1 MPVNRYLLFTFI
13 SLLLHY
19 HATAQLQTYKV
30 IPPQYEL
37 EHLKLNL
44 KKDAGIFNDITED
57 KEGNLWLSS
66 TSGIYVFDGHNT
78 ISYTNGDK
86 VFQVNPDSATNIF
99 GTFSPAASGSFW
111 VTQENEYV
119 IPFNPASR
127 KVVDTGIIKIPD
139 KKLYTIFSNTGSR
152 LFFLKVNNATGE
164 FFIYE
169 NFSKDSTRQIYA
181 SKYLAGGY
189 AYYKIINNYHWIFH
203 AGTVIR
209 ISLDGTKT
217 VHYSV
222 SDEAKGRF
230 FVYFSNKT
238 IYWIDNKQDAVYTWN
253 EAAGK
258 PEVFMHLPSFI
269 ANKIHAFYVA
279 DNIVYIGSN
288 LNLYIISKNSG
299 TIQDLSAQFT
309 ELVKK
314 EAPGSLSEALNKFY
328 LQSDGT
334 VLLQTLSN
342 LYRLKKKTPPAGQFR
357 QSVLA
362 EANTP
367 KVMSFR
373 ALTED
378 EHKNI
383 YCTYYTGISQKKFNQ
398 AVFNIIPAGKY
409 VKGGLVSTYSINYWK
424 GYLLWNNVKIEIATG
439 KHTYLF
445 DSAFGG
451 HCTQFLQHDSLWIF
465 KWGSKMLHCYS
476 LQQDVL
482 NSYPLDVDIL
492 PYNGAGG
499 LLDMNDIIADAD
511 GQNLWV
517 SSRDYGLTLIT
528 KKGKKIKQFS
538 LKELLTSDNYI
549 TDLELDGE
557 LLWFGCTDG
566 LGVMNTRTEKVTLF
580 KNPAIINGQLKN
592 RTVFTVQPDP
602 IGNFYLGSS
611 YGLLY
616 FDTKEA
622 AFYNLPETHPLATVE
637 FNRAAALRSSE
648 GRYYFGSTDGLF
660 AFTPGEL
667 DFLKSS
673 NALKPIKLFGISVF
687 NSQQNTNRYLS
698 KDLNSLK
705 KLVLNPFDNNIEFS
719 FSVPEFYRNV
729 YYSYRIKG
737 QNDNWTA
744 YKPDNKILLLGLQAG
759 SYTLEIKASTSLTDE
774 NAVYYSLPIEMN
786 QTWYK
791 KNWVIILMSLI
802 AAGLLVAFFRLQFNQ
817 KIKRQKELASLRTK
831 ISSDLHDDV
840 GTILSGLAMQSQM
853 LTFSA
858 KEEQK
863 APLLEIS
870 QMSRDAMERMR
881 DTVWAMDSRK
891 DKFENLVD
899 RMRDFAEKNLA
910 AKNMTH
916 EFTVTDIDSKKF
928 INPEKRQAVY
938 LIFKEA
944 VTNIVKHSNG
954 SHVIIHFA
962 YKKNSLHLS
971 IHDNGTEKPVSN
983 SDGLGMSNMKMRAKK
998 IGGTLS
1004 ATYQNGYAVLLIL

>member
-1 MPVNRYLLFTFI
+1 MPVNRYLFSFFI
-13 SLLLHY
+13 WLLLHDNV
-19 HATAQLQTYKV
+19 TAQQPVYKI

-44 KKDAGIFNDITED
+44 KRDAGLFNDITED
-57 KEGNLWLSS
+57 KEGYLWLSS
-66 TSGIYVFDGHNT
+66 TSGIYAFDGHNT
-78 ISYTNGDK
+78 VCYTNGDK
-86 VFQVNPDSATNIF
+86 AFQVNPDSASNIF
-99 GTFSPAASGSFW
+99 GAFSPGASGNFW
-111 VTQENEYV
+111 VPQENEYV
-119 IPFNPASR
+119 IPFNPLSR
-127 KVVDTGIIKIPD
+127 KVVDTAIKKIPD
-139 KKLYTIFSNTGSR
+139 EKHYTIISSAGSR
-152 LFFLKVNNATGE
+152 LFFLNANNTTGK

-169 NFSKDSTRQIYA
+169 FFSKNSIRQIYT
-181 SKYLAGGY
+181 SKYTPVTY
-189 AYYKIINNYHWIFH
+189 ISYKITADYHWIFH
-203 AGTVIR
+203 AGIITR
-209 ISLDGTKT
+209 ISLDGKKIT
-217 VHYSV
+217 HYPV
-222 SDEAKGRF
+222 GGDAKGRF
-230 FVYFSNKT
+230 FVHFSNKT
-238 IYWIDNKQDAVYTWN
+238 IYWINNKEDAVYTWN

-258 PEVFMHLPSFI
+258 PEVFMRLPPFI
-269 ANKIHAFYVA
+269 ANKIHAFYLTDSIA
-279 DNIVYIGSN
+279 YIGSN
-288 LNLYIISKNSG
+288 LNLYIINKATG

-314 EAPGSLSEALNKFY
+314 EAPNSLSEALIKFHV
-328 LQSDGT
+328 QGDGT
-334 VLLQTLSN
+334 LLLQTLSN
-342 LYRLKKKTPPAGQFR
+342 LYRLKKKTPPETQFR
-357 QSVLA
+357 QKVLA

-373 ALTED
+373 ALIED

-383 YCTYYTGISQKKFNQ
+383 YCTYYTGISQKKMNQ
-398 AVFNIIPAGKY
+398 AIFNIVPAGKY
-409 VKGGLVSTYSINYWK
+409 VKGGLVSTYSLNYWK
-424 GYLLWNNVKIEIATG
+424 GHLLWNNVKIEIATG

-445 DSAFGG
+445 DSVFGG
-451 HCTQFLQHDSLWIF
+451 HCTQLLQHDSLWIF
-465 KWGSKMLHCYS
+465 KWGSKMLYCYD

-482 NSYPLDVDIL
+482 NSFPLDVDIL
-492 PYNGAGG
+492 PYSGVGG
-499 LLDMNDIIADAD
+499 VLDMNDIIADAG

-517 SSRDYGLTLIT
+517 SSREYGLTLIT

-549 TDLELDGE
+549 TDLELDGDQ
-557 LLWFGCTDG
+557 LWFGCTDG

-592 RTVFTVQPDP
+592 RTVFTVQPDS

-616 FDTKEA
+616 FDTKAA

-637 FNRAAALRSSE
+637 FNRASALLSSD

-660 AFTPGEL
+660 SFTPGEL
-667 DFLKSS
+667 EFFKSS
-673 NALKPIKLFGISVF
+673 NTLKPIKLFGISVF

-774 NAVYYSLPIEMN
+774 NAVYYSLPIEMK
-786 QTWYK
+786 QAWYK
-791 KNWVIILMSLI
+791 KSWVIILLSLM

-853 LTFSA
+853 LTYGA

-870 QMSRDAMERMR
+870 QMSRDAMDRMR

-916 EFTVTDIDSKKF
+916 EFTVTDIDTKKF

-944 VTNIVKHSNG
+944 ITNIIKHSNG
-954 SHVIIHFA
+954 SHVQINFSES
-962 YKKNSLHLS
+962 KNSLHLS
-971 IHDNGTEKPVSN
+971 IHDNGTQKPVSI

-998 IGGTLS
+998 IGGTLA
-1004 ATYQNGYAVLLIL
+1004 ATYQDGYLVLLTL